1 MTAATTEHARVS
13 PASGG
18 GDEAPRPLA
27 RRPQRAA
34 RRWAW
39 LLGIVVIWWVASR
52 IGDGRAVLYLPGQ
65 GTTDV
70 HDRFT
75 DLKTDLIAGRDTN
88 VLMQVVGA
96 LSDAFN
102 GIVEHLQGLVSTP
115 DLPRPAPQVGWLGV
129 LGIAGWVSLAVAG
142 WRHALGTMAAL
153 AAIGLLG
160 LWSDGMDTLVITFFA
175 VAVCL
180 VLGLPLAVWMSAS
193 RRVDA
198 VVTPVLDVL
207 QTFPAFVYLAPMAL
221 FFSLG
226 PAIAVAV
233 TVLYALPPAV
243 RISAHALRGV
253 SATTLEATTSL
264 GQTGWQRL
272 VKVQLPMAR
281 PSIIVGVNQTM
292 MAALSMSVVAGFVNG
307 PGLGR
312 PVLRALTAGPNQ
324 VGVAFVAGASIVL
337 IAIMLD
343 RVTTAASLRSER
355 VARGGGGNRRADRL
369 VLAGAG
375 AAALVAVHVSRT
387 YFSFAEF
394 PDTEVGPK
402 VADAVQSAT
411 DWTTSH
417 FSVLTT
423 GVQESVTTVLINP
436 LQDVVAGSP
445 WFVTGLA
452 LLAISQLLA
461 GWRGLLSSL
470 VCLTGIYA
478 TDLWYDAMVTL
489 TSVLVA
495 TLFVML
501 VALVLGVWMARRRIV
516 DRLLR
521 PLLDAAQ
528 VMPSFVYLIPVL
540 ALFGPG
546 RFTAIVAAFVYAVP
560 VTTKLVADGV
570 GQVPV
575 TTVEAATAAGSTP
588 WQLITKVQL
597 PMARG
602 HLVLAAN
609 QGLLFVLSMVVIGG
623 LVGGG
628 ALGYDAVL
636 GFSRGEF
643 FGKGVAAGIAIVL
656 LGIMVDRV
664 ARGAAG
670 PAPGARTRPD
680 RPHPDLR
687 RRDRSPRKKEVHL

>member
-1 MTAATTEHARVS
+1 MTSPPDAPGEATRPV
-13 PASGG
+13 
-18 GDEAPRPLA
+18 APRP
-27 RRPQRAA
+27 RRVVPL
-34 RRWAW
+34 WGW
-39 LLGIVVIWWVASR
+39 LLVVVVIWWVASR

-65 GTTDV
+65 ETTDF

-75 DLKTDLIAGRDTN
+75 DLKADLIAGRDTN

-96 LSDAFN
+96 VSDAFN
-102 GIVEHLQGLVSTP
+102 GVVEQLQGLVSTP
-115 DLPRPAPQVGWLGV
+115 DLPRPVPQIGWLGV
-129 LGIAGWVSLAVAG
+129 LGIAGWVSLAIAG
-142 WRHALGTMAAL
+142 WRHALGTMASL
-153 AAIGLLG
+153 AAVGLLG
-160 LWSDGMDTLVITFFA
+160 YWVDGMDTLIITFFS
-175 VAVCL
+175 VAVSL
-180 VLGLPLAVWMSAS
+180 ALGLPLAVWMGTS
-193 RRVDA
+193 RRVNA

-243 RISAHALRGV
+243 RISAHALRSV
-253 SATTLEATTSL
+253 SETTIEATTSL

-272 VKVQLPMAR
+272 IKVQLPMAR

-292 MAALSMSVVAGFVNG
+292 MAALSISVIAGFVNG
-307 PGLGR
+307 PGLGK
-312 PVLRALTAGPNQ
+312 PVLRALTAGSNQ

-343 RVTTAASLRSER
+343 RVTTAASER
-355 VARGGGGNRRADRL
+355 TELVARGGGGNRRTQRI
-369 VLAGAG
+369 VLAVAG
-375 AAALVAVHVSRT
+375 AAALVSVYVSRT

-394 PDTEVGPK
+394 PDTEVGPE

-411 DWTTSH
+411 DWTTSN
-417 FSVLTT
+417 FSGLTT
-423 GVQESVTTVLINP
+423 GIQESVTTVFINP
-436 LQDVVAGSP
+436 LQDLVAGSP

-452 LLAISQLLA
+452 LLVLSQLLA
-461 GWRGLLSSL
+461 GWRGALISA
-470 VCLTGIYA
+470 VCLSGIYA

-495 TLFVML
+495 TLFVMV
-501 VALVLGVWMARRRIV
+501 VAVVLGVWMARRRLV

-521 PLLDAAQ
+521 PLLDAGQ

-546 RFTAIVAAFVYAVP
+546 RFTAIVAAFIYAVP
-560 VTTKLVADGV
+560 VATKLVADGV
-570 GQVPV
+570 RQVSE

-609 QGLLFVLSMVVIGG
+609 QGLLFVLAMVVIGG

-628 ALGYDAVL
+628 ALGYDSVL

-643 FGKGVAAGIAIVL
+643 FGKGVSAGIAIVL

-664 ARGAAG
+664 ARGAAE
-670 PAPGARTRPD
+670 
-680 RPHPDLR
+680 
-687 RRDRSPRKKEVHL
+687 RDRSAPGLLVRLRTRTPAHHLS